1 MRLKNLLL
9 AGAGALLLIAATSLA
24 AGSYL
29 IRPAHRA
36 IGAPSFYTAY
46 ESVSFPSTSGSTLK
60 GWYLPGERQAGI
72 VLLHGIRADRSS
84 MIERARFLNRQGYAV
99 LLFDLQGHGES
110 GGDAITFGYLE
121 ARDAEAAIRFLR
133 EQKRV
138 SWVGGV
144 GTSLGGA
151 AVLLANGAGADA
163 IVVEAVYS
171 TIEEAVDNRFRL
183 RFGSLGK
190 YLSPL
195 LLWQLDWRLGINA
208 RDLTP
213 ADQIGRIHAPV
224 LIIAG
229 ADDQRTTVEDT
240 MLLYE
245 RAHDPKTLWLLADA
259 GHQDFYRKAPVEYE
273 KRLTEFFRSAG
284 G

>member
-1 MRLKNLLL
+1 
-9 AGAGALLLIAATSLA
+9 
-24 AGSYL
+24 
-29 IRPAHRA
+29 
-36 IGAPSFYTAY
+36 
-46 ESVSFPSTSGSTLK
+46 
-60 GWYLPGERQAGI
+60 
-72 VLLHGIRADRSS
+72 
-84 MIERARFLNRQGYAV
+84 MIERARFLNRHGYAV

-133 EQKRV
+133 EEKGGL
-138 SWVGGV
+138 WVGVV

-171 TIEEAVDNRFRL
+171 PIEEAVDNRFRL

-195 LLWQLDWRLGINA
+195 LLWQLDWRLGISM

-213 ADQIGRIHAPV
+213 VDQIGRIRVPV

-229 ADDQRTTVEDT
+229 GSDRRATVEDT

-245 RAHDPKTLWLLADA
+245 RRTTRRP
-259 GHQDFYRKAPVEYE
+259 
-273 KRLTEFFRSAG
+273 SS
-284 G
+284 